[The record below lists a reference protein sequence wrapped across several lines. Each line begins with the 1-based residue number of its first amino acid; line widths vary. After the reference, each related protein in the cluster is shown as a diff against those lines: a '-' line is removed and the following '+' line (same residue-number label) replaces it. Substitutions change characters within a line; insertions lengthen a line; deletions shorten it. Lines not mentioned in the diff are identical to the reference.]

1 MKIALYGASGM
12 IGSEIAAEALRRGH
26 DVTAVTRSG
35 SAVEGAS
42 VRAAELAD
50 LDTFHELA
58 AEHDAI
64 VLSVS
69 PDRTGGPHEPL
80 LAAHRAITTGRVPAR
95 VFVVGGAGALEVD
108 GVQLKDQPG
117 FPDAYLA
124 EATTFAQVLQS
135 YQEAAGLDWTML
147 APAPVI
153 APGQR
158 TGDFKLGLDS
168 PVGDSIST
176 QDFAVAVLDEL
187 EEPRH
192 RNRRF
197 TVAN

>member
-12 IGSEIAAEALRRGH
+12 VGSEIAAEALRRGH
-26 DVTAVTRSG
+26 DITAVTRSG
-35 SAVEGAS
+35 SAVDGAT

-50 LDTFHELA
+50 LDTFHEVA
-58 AEHDAI
+58 AAHDAV

-80 LAAHRAITTGRVPAR
+80 LAAHRAIAASSVPAR

-108 GVQLKDQPG
+108 GVQLKDLPG

-124 EATTFAQVLQS
+124 EATTFAQVLES
-135 YQEAAGLDWTML
+135 YRGAAGLDWTML

-187 EEPRH
+187 EEPKH